1 MPTIE
6 QYRMLDVWLPSI
18 GVSLVFFSIFIF
30 LVVKVVWKLSR
41 QKQRLVNR
49 CFFEILRLA
58 FRDFKRD
65 RYGRDTIYGHEIGR
79 ISFAVL
85 VAITVPVILSACFIT
100 FWNIYMVE
108 EQVGTKCNPNFDCFP
123 VWNGTI
129 QQKTP
134 VLNCSI
140 WSPDTEYQCYRLVFN
155 YVSGISATGG
165 ILFFANVMIKLFTI
179 TLLAPH
185 NIQNL
190 FCKWMCYS
198 VVIMGGAAVTILFVL
213 LHTTI
218 PDTQDTVFQNAT
230 SQIQFVLYTIVLIVI
245 FFITGPLL
253 IYGTECEA
261 PYKSQVEPLDT
272 SV

>member
-1 MPTIE
+1 MPTIK
-6 QYRMLDVWLPSI
+6 QYQILDVWVPSI
-18 GVSLVFFSIFIF
+18 GVSLVFFSLFIF
-30 LVVKVVWKLSR
+30 LVAKVVWKLSQR
-41 QKQRLVNR
+41 KQKLVNR

-65 RYGRDTIYGHEIGR
+65 RHERNSIYGHEIGR

-85 VAITVPVILSACFIT
+85 VAITVPVILSVCFIT

-108 EQVGTKCNPNFDCFP
+108 EQVGTKCDPNFDCFP
-123 VWNGTI
+123 IWNGTV
-129 QQKTP
+129 QQNTP

-140 WSPDTEYQCYRLVFN
+140 WPPDTEYQCYRLVFS
-155 YVSGISATGG
+155 YVSGIGATGG
-165 ILFFANVMIKLFTI
+165 ILFFANVMLKLFTV

-198 VVIMGGAAVTILFVL
+198 LVIMGGAAVTTLFVL
-213 LHTTI
+213 FHTTI

-230 SQIQFVLYTIVLIVI
+230 SQIQFVFYTILLIVV

-261 PYKSQVEPLDT
+261 PYKSRVEPLDT